1 MAGPDVAFLYG
12 ETETW
17 HMHVSGVLL
26 VDASDAPGFGP
37 ARLADIVADRLPQAP
52 QLGWKVRSVPLGLG
66 RPYLV
71 EDPDFR
77 PESHVHHIA
86 VPPPGD
92 RTQLGV
98 LIGDLAAR
106 KLDRSRPLWE
116 MWVIEGLEDGRVAI
130 LAKIHHAIV
139 DGVSGADLLTLL
151 LDHEPRVPAARTA
164 PGPVDDRAPTR
175 GPSDLELLARGVADA
190 ATVPWRA
197 ARLVP
202 QVARQAVTVARFQSR
217 PEKPPMV
224 GAPRT
229 SLNRAISP
237 HRRFAFTALDLA
249 AMREVRRAFDVKLND
264 VVLAVVS
271 GALRGHLLD
280 EGGLPD
286 QSLVAQ
292 VPVSMRSE
300 GDTHVGTKVANMMA
314 TLHTDLDDPGE
325 RLLAIHTGTQRSKE
339 LQQALAAHHIMSL
352 PDTAPPA
359 MITLASRSYSAA
371 GLDGRVPP
379 MFNLIVSNVP
389 GPPVDLYLGG
399 ARVVGA
405 YPMGPLL
412 FGSGINVTVL
422 SKAATMDVGL
432 LACREN
438 LPDPWPLVDRFPEAL
453 DELVS
458 AARAR
463 PPG

>member
-1 MAGPDVAFLYG
+1 MAGSDVALLYG
-12 ETETW
+12 ETANW

-26 VDASDAPGFGP
+26 LDPATVPGFGP
-37 ARLADIVADRLPQAP
+37 AALAAVVEDRLAQAP
-52 QLGWKVRSVPLGLG
+52 QLAWKVRSVPLGIG

-77 PESHVHHIA
+77 AASHVHHIA
-86 VPPPGD
+86 VPRPGD
-92 RTQLGV
+92 RRQLGV
-98 LIGDLAAR
+98 LIGDLVAR
-106 KLDRSRPLWE
+106 KLDRDRPLWE
-116 MWVIEGLEDGRVAI
+116 LWLIEGLDDGRVAV

-151 LDHEPRVPAARTA
+151 LDRDPTPASPGGEPRATVRQPS
-164 PGPVDDRAPTR
+164 GP
-175 GPSDLELLARGVADA
+175 ELLVRGVADA
-190 ATVPWRA
+190 ATIPLRVA
-197 ARLVP
+197 KLGAQL
-202 QVARQAVTVARFQSR
+202 ARQAVTVARFQSR
-217 PEKPPMV
+217 PEHPPMV

-237 HRRFAFTALDLA
+237 HRRFAYTSLDLA

-264 VVLAVVS
+264 VVLAVVA
-271 GALRGHLLD
+271 GALRGHLEAEAD
-280 EGGLPD
+280 LPE
-286 QSLVAQ
+286 QPLVAQ
-292 VPVSMRSE
+292 VPVSLRAE
-300 GDTHVGTKVANMMA
+300 GDTYVGTRVAHMMA
-314 TLHTDLDDPGE
+314 SLATDVADPAA
-325 RLLAIHTGTQRSKE
+325 RLLAIHAGTQRSKE
-339 LQQALAAHHIMSL
+339 LQQALAAQHLMSL

-359 MITLASRSYSAA
+359 MIALASRGYMAA

-389 GPPVDLYLGG
+389 GPPIDLYLAG

-405 YPMGPLL
+405 FPMGPLL
-412 FGSGINVTVL
+412 FGSGLNVTVL

-432 LACREN
+432 LVCRDN
-438 LPDPWPLVDRFPEAL
+438 LPDPWPLADRFPEAL